1 MIEFFN
7 TIFLEPVLNCL
18 VALSHV
24 FGGSFGLSII
34 AVTVIINL
42 IMLPLTIKQTRS
54 MIAMQE
60 KQRAMAPKMQE
71 LQKKYTKD
79 KQKLQAETFKLWK
92 EHGFSPAGC
101 VSPML
106 LLIVQMP
113 IWLAIY
119 QGIMN
124 ALATTPERMVT
135 LSGKLYS
142 WSPVQEAV
150 PPDRVFLGIDL
161 AEPNFLLVVLVGITM
176 WFTQKLSA
184 TPAIDPKQQQMQQMM
199 QMMFPL
205 FLCVIFIDFPSGL
218 PMYILIAN
226 LIRMIVQFSI
236 TGRWTEIGAKLL
248 RRPALATPGGQTV
261 EVPAPPE
268 DKTAK
273 EIKSAA
279 KKSKVTTEK
288 ENEKGKGTGDGS
300 SRSKRKNR
308 RRGR

>member
-7 TIFLEPVLNCL
+7 TVFLEPVLNCL
-18 VALSHV
+18 IALSNV
-24 FGGSFGLSII
+24 FGDSFGLSII
-34 AVTVIINL
+34 VVTVIINL

-71 LQKKYTKD
+71 LQKKYAKD

-101 VSPML
+101 ISPML

-142 WSPVQEAV
+142 WSPVQEGV

-161 AEPNFLLVVLVGITM
+161 AEPNFMLVILVGITM
-176 WFTQKLSA
+176 WFTQKISA

-199 QMMFPL
+199 QMMFPVV
-205 FLCVIFIDFPSGL
+205 LCVVFINFPSGL

-226 LIRMIVQFSI
+226 IIRMIVQFSI
-236 TGRWTEIGAKLL
+236 TGRWTEIGTRLL
-248 RRPALATPGGQTV
+248 RRPALATPGGQGV
-261 EVPAPPE
+261 EVPPPPE

-273 EIKSAA
+273 EIKAAA
-279 KKSKVTTEK
+279 KKNKMTT
-288 ENEKGKGTGDGS
+288 EKGKGTGDGS

-308 RRGR
+308 RRGS

>member
-7 TIFLEPVLNCL
+7 TVFLEPVLNCL
-18 VALSHV
+18 VVLSNV

-34 AVTVIINL
+34 AVTVIINI

-54 MIAMQE
+54 MLAMQE

-71 LQKKYTKD
+71 LQKKYAKD
-79 KQKLQAETFKLWK
+79 KQKLQQETFKLWK

-119 QGIMN
+119 QAIIN
-124 ALATTPERMVT
+124 ALATTPERMIT

-142 WSPVQEAV
+142 WSAVQDAV

-184 TPAIDPKQQQMQQMM
+184 TPTIDPKQQQMQQMM

-236 TGRWTEIGAKLL
+236 TGRWTEIGARLL
-248 RRPALATPGGQTV
+248 RRPALATPGGQAI

-288 ENEKGKGTGDGS
+288 GKGTGDGS